1 MKKVRFIILTVVLLI
16 IAFYLSIHIA
26 NNHIAETMKQKLLDC
41 SLPAGTQLLESE
53 SFAGKMSGN
62 GNGMQWYG
70 IILVKSSQ
78 DETALYEWFNGM
90 MNDDA
95 DESLMVFEQNSPEIF
110 DAGNK
115 TFKMYTG
122 EEGCYQIRL
131 VKESLVG
138 FEQSFWES
146 ILNCDIRAH

>member
-1 MKKVRFIILTVVLLI
+1 MKKVRFIILTIVLLMV
-16 IAFYLSIHIA
+16 AFFVTVHIA
-26 NNHIAETMKQKLLDC
+26 NNHIAETLKQKLLDC
-41 SLPAGTQLLESE
+41 SLPAETQLLESE
-53 SFAGKMSGN
+53 SFARKMSGN

-78 DETALYEWFNGM
+78 DETALYEWFNSM

-138 FEQSFWES
+138 YEQSFWES

>member
-1 MKKVRFIILTVVLLI
+1 MFMTKTCLKEFTLFCLI
-16 IAFYLSIHIA
+16 W
-26 NNHIAETMKQKLLDC
+26 
-41 SLPAGTQLLESE
+41 LPATIYKTVMPGYEGMN
-53 SFAGKMSGN
+53 AGRILFVIPTGN
-62 GNGMQWYG
+62 W
-70 IILVKSSQ
+70 
-78 DETALYEWFNGM
+78 TGM

-122 EEGCYQIRL
+122 EEGCCQIRL

-138 FEQSFWES
+138 YEQSFWES